1 MLSIEAWLHGGIATL
16 LALAVAL
23 FLSEAPTRAGRYGAA
38 LACAALLTEA
48 AALPFV
54 QHRPALATLLQLAGS
69 ASLPLFWL
77 FARSWFDDDFRPGVA
92 ELAMALGYLGVSAAV
107 IGGERGT
114 HAPLRPL
121 DGLLYVAGIALT
133 VDALRHA
140 WRNRATDLV
149 EARRR
154 ARVAFVVIVTIVVL
168 WTIGAEVAGRA
179 FGRFAMADIA
189 SAIGMVT
196 GTFGLALLLFG
207 LRHRDMF
214 ASAAPDSTLTLVI
227 ATDPSPPQEQDE
239 PLAHALDRAMT
250 QDRLYREPELTI
262 GAIAARL
269 DVPEYR
275 VRRLVNGRFGHRN
288 ISDDLNGLRVA
299 EVCAALADPEQADV
313 PILTIAMDAGF
324 GSLAVFNRS
333 FKARLGETP
342 SAYRRRHLETP
353 PLSD

>member
-1 MLSIEAWLHGGIATL
+1 MPGRTARPIWWRRGG
-16 LALAVAL
+16 
-23 FLSEAPTRAGRYGAA
+23 
-38 LACAALLTEA
+38 
-48 AALPFV
+48 
-54 QHRPALATLLQLAGS
+54 
-69 ASLPLFWL
+69 
-77 FARSWFDDDFRPGVA
+77 
-92 ELAMALGYLGVSAAV
+92 
-107 IGGERGT
+107 
-114 HAPLRPL
+114 
-121 DGLLYVAGIALT
+121 
-133 VDALRHA
+133 
-140 WRNRATDLV
+140 
-149 EARRR
+149 

-179 FGRFAMADIA
+179 FGRFAIA
-189 SAIGMVT
+189 GITSAIGMLM

-214 ASAAPDSTLTLVI
+214 ASAAPDSTLPLVI
-227 ATDPSPPQEQDE
+227 AADPSPPQEQDE
-239 PLAHALDRAMT
+239 PLARALDRAMM

-288 ISDDLNGLRVA
+288 ISDYLNGLRVA